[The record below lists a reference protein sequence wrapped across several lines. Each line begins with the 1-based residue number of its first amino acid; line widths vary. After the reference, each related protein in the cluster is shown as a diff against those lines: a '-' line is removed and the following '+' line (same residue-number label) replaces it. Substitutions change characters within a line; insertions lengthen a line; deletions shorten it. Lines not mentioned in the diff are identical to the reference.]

1 MIRKIYIS
9 LANRSMQETMVN
21 RTSFILNIGASFLI
35 ILSSYYLWKAIFA
48 GRDQLGGFSWEEMK
62 AYLIISFLSNT
73 ILSYF
78 SEVKISQKILDGSI
92 AFDLLKPIDFQKARL
107 AETVGSSVFEG
118 LVSVVLAFLFLFLY
132 EGVAVPESPFTWV
145 FFIISFILSQTVKYG
160 VIYIFSIFCFWT
172 TGFLGVA
179 LARAAVTS
187 LFSGAL
193 IPLSYFPSTLQKIC
207 TILPFSS
214 IVHYPISI
222 YLERMDNIE
231 ILGIIGLQAFW
242 AIALWFF
249 GKWFWSQAVKKIT
262 INGG

>member
-132 EGVAVPESPFTWV
+132 EGVAVPESPITWV
-145 FFIISFILSQTVKYG
+145 FFIISFILYSVYFVFGQRV
-160 VIYIFSIFCFWT
+160 FWE
-172 TGFLGVA
+172 
-179 LARAAVTS
+179 S
-187 LFSGAL
+187 
-193 IPLSYFPSTLQKIC
+193 PWQ
-207 TILPFSS
+207 
-214 IVHYPISI
+214 
-222 YLERMDNIE
+222 
-231 ILGIIGLQAFW
+231 GL
-242 AIALWFF
+242 L
-249 GKWFWSQAVKKIT
+249 
-262 INGG
+262 